1 MDFLNIK
8 KSAII
13 AGRFSYDFLSYDFFA
28 SLPSVLVFAILLI
41 MPLVNEF
48 IYAFSTLTEAMS
60 LDSIIFVLNDA
71 LYVESFVRTVI
82 YIVIDISIK
91 FFIGLIAAVALRQ
104 IRGYKFLWGL
114 FLLPYTMPLVPAL
127 YVWYCMYHP
136 AWGLLNYLVRSTGV
150 TSTVINFLGD
160 PSIALYSLIW
170 AHAWRFTPLWMTI
183 LLAGLFGIPEEY
195 YESAKI
201 DGATPTRTFF
211 RITLPIIKRYLILN
225 ATLSLIWTSGEFV
238 SIWVL
243 TKGGPANST
252 HVLGSYA
259 YWYMMAGG
267 NYHIAAAALVCA
279 FPLLIVLITVFFR
292 ILRWR

>member
-1 MDFLNIK
+1 MGSEKTSVVKGKLSNL
-8 KSAII
+8 
-13 AGRFSYDFLSYDFFA
+13 LSYDFFA
-28 SLPSVLVFAILLI
+28 VLPTTLVFVVLLI
-41 MPLVNEF
+41 VPLITEF
-48 IYAFSTLTEAMS
+48 AYAFSTLTEPFS
-60 LDSIIFVLNDA
+60 LGSIIFVLNDP
-71 LYVESFVRTVI
+71 LYLWSFIRTVI
-82 YIVIDISIK
+82 YIIIDISIK
-91 FFIGLIAAVALRQ
+91 FLVGLIAAVALRQ
-104 IRGYKFLWGL
+104 VKGYKILWGI
-114 FLLPYTMPLVPAL
+114 FLLPYAMPLVPAL
-127 YVWYCMYHP
+127 YVWYCLYHP
-136 AWGLLNYLVRSTGV
+136 AWGLINYVARTTGL
-150 TSTVINFLGD
+150 TSTIINFLGD

-183 LLAGLFGIPEEY
+183 LLAGLHGIPEEY

-211 RITLPIIKRYLILN
+211 RITLPLIKRYLLLN

-267 NYHIAAAALVCA
+267 NFHVAAAALVCA
-279 FPLLIVLITVFFR
+279 FPLLLVLMAIFFR
-292 ILRWR
+292 ILGWR

>member
-1 MDFLNIK
+1 MNMK
-8 KSAII
+8 KYIP
-13 AGRFSYDFLSYDFFA
+13 SYNFLSYDFFA
-28 SLPSVLVFAILLI
+28 ILPSVLVFAVLLI
-41 MPLVNEF
+41 APLINEF
-48 IYAFSTLTEAMS
+48 IYAFSTLTEPIS
-60 LDSIIFVLNDA
+60 LNSIIFVLKDS
-71 LYVESFVRTVI
+71 LYIDSFIRTVI
-82 YIVIDISIK
+82 YIIIDISIK
-91 FFIGLIAAVALRQ
+91 FFVGLISAVALRQ
-104 IRGYKFLWGL
+104 VKGYKFLWGL

-136 AWGLLNYLVRSTGV
+136 AWGLLNYLVQTAGV
-150 TSTVINFLGD
+150 TSTIINFLGD

-201 DGATPTRTFF
+201 DGATPSRTFF
-211 RITLPIIKRYLILN
+211 RITLPLIKRYLFLN

-267 NYHIAAAALVCA
+267 NYHVAAAALVCA
-279 FPLLIVLITVFFR
+279 FPLLIVLIAIFFR